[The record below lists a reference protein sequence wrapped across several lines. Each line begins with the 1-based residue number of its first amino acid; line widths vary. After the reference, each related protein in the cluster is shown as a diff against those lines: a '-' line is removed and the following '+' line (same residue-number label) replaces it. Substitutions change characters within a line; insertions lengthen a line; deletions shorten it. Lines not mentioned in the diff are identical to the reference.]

1 MCSML
6 PEAAGDKTIMKDY
19 RRKQVT
25 IEEVE
30 SYSKCPRYYQL
41 NKDIEPKSESH
52 ADIFNRCIREAVIHM
67 YAIELTTGHKA
78 EFHSIKSF
86 WDKVFW
92 KNFPEDDAKL
102 ALEYS
107 EKGIDILHR
116 HFRSTYSITKST
128 VSAIKAP
135 HDYLMNCEKIGIPVE
150 LGIVLVD
157 HENKDVYLV
166 DFIDK
171 KDFPTLK
178 SAAIH
183 SMEPLI
189 KMASI
194 KQETPDNYNTKATF
208 YDASD
213 ISSGVTVDVPDRMF
227 KKVDSTIKFIVAGID
242 NNVYYSSK
250 TCMCAN
256 CDHKKQCS
264 NIAEEDY

>member
-1 MCSML
+1 
-6 PEAAGDKTIMKDY
+6 MKDY

-30 SYSKCPRYYQL
+30 AYSKCPRYYQL
-41 NKDIEPKSESH
+41 NKDIEAEAESH
-52 ADIFNRCIREAVIHM
+52 NEIFNRCIKESIIHM

-107 EKGIDILHR
+107 EKGIDILHG
-116 HFRSTYSITKST
+116 HFSTTYTMTTST
-128 VSAIKAP
+128 VSAVKAP

-150 LGIVLVD
+150 LGIIIVD
-157 HENKDVYLV
+157 HKNKDVYLI

-171 KDFPTLK
+171 KDFPSLK
-178 SAAIH
+178 SAVMH
-183 SMEPLI
+183 SMESLI

-194 KQETPDNYNTKATF
+194 KQESPDGYDTKATF
-208 YDASD
+208 YDASN
-213 ISSGVTVDVPDRMF
+213 ISSGVTVDVPDHMF
-227 KKVDSTIKFIVAGID
+227 KKVDTTIKFIVAGID
-242 NNVYYSSK
+242 NNVHYSSK

-256 CDHKKQCS
+256 CIHRKQCS
-264 NIAEEDY
+264 TIAEEDY

>member
-1 MCSML
+1 
-6 PEAAGDKTIMKDY
+6 MKDY

-41 NKDIEPKSESH
+41 NKDKEAEPETH
-52 ADIFNRCIREAVIHM
+52 EDIFNKCIKEAVIHL

-78 EFHSIKSF
+78 EFHSAKTY
-86 WDKVFW
+86 WDKIFW

-107 EKGIDILHR
+107 EKGLDILFK
-116 HFRSTYSITKST
+116 HFNSIYTMTKST
-128 VSAIKAP
+128 VSAVSVP

-150 LGIVLVD
+150 LGMILVD
-157 HENKDVYLV
+157 HENKDVYLI

-171 KDFPTLK
+171 KCSPTLH
-178 SAAIH
+178 SAAVH
-183 SMEPLI
+183 SMESII

-213 ISSGVTVDVPDRMF
+213 ISSGITIDITNSMY
-227 KKVDSTIKFIVAGID
+227 KKMDTMIKYIVAG
-242 NNVYYSSK
+242 VTSEVFYSSK
-250 TCMCAN
+250 TCMCKN
-256 CDHKKQCS
+256 CEYKKQCRD
-264 NIAEEDY
+264 IPEEDY